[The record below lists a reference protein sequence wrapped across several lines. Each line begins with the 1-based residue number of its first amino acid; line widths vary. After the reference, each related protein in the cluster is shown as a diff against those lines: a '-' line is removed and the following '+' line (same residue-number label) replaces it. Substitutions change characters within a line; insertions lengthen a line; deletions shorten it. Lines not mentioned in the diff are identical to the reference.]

1 MFAAFHWSL
10 FTADADVIT
19 LTPAIDIFAFG
30 MCALETAALEI
41 TSQQAESSGPVTK
54 ETIEKCIESL
64 EDEGQKDFIRK
75 CLVTDPLERPKARDL
90 LFHPVLF
97 EVPSLRLLAAHT
109 LVKNTAAATENM
121 TEEAIHRYYGTT
133 TTVMASIKSA
143 ASEEEKLFKL
153 SDFPSHE
160 KLEKFM
166 EDVKF
171 GIYPLTAF
179 SLSEPAPTARP
190 AQQPESE
197 KVESRAGE
205 QEPVDVENRRI
216 LNMQCDLEESDKKDG
231 QLSLRILL
239 RFEVCIQFGSGL

>member
-1 MFAAFHWSL
+1 MQSVL
-10 FTADADVIT
+10 NT
-19 LTPAIDIFAFG
+19 
-30 MCALETAALEI
+30 CAV
-41 TSQQAESSGPVTK
+41 Q
-54 ETIEKCIESL
+54 
-64 EDEGQKDFIRK
+64 
-75 CLVTDPLERPKARDL
+75 
-90 LFHPVLF
+90 
-97 EVPSLRLLAAHT
+97 VPSLRLLAAHT

-133 TTVMASIKSA
+133 TTVMASIKVDIPSLLTTILDIKTKRLYVGLYFVYFILLQSA

-197 KVESRAGE
+197 KVCTELSTVLYVKTVLYRLRAGQESRSRWMWRTG
-205 QEPVDVENRRI
+205 
-216 LNMQCDLEESDKKDG
+216 G
-231 QLSLRILL
+231 Y
-239 RFEVCIQFGSGL
+239 

>member
-1 MFAAFHWSL
+1 M
-10 FTADADVIT
+10 
-19 LTPAIDIFAFG
+19 
-30 MCALETAALEI
+30 
-41 TSQQAESSGPVTK
+41 Q
-54 ETIEKCIESL
+54 
-64 EDEGQKDFIRK
+64 
-75 CLVTDPLERPKARDL
+75 
-90 LFHPVLF
+90 
-97 EVPSLRLLAAHT
+97 VPSLRLLAAHT

-133 TTVMASIKSA
+133 TTVMASIKVDISALLTTHFGQSAYTSKYTWLLQSA

-197 KVESRAGE
+197 KVGTTELSTVPYVTVLCRLRAGQESRS
-205 QEPVDVENRRI
+205 RW
-216 LNMQCDLEESDKKDG
+216 M
-231 QLSLRILL
+231 
-239 RFEVCIQFGSGL
+239 